1 MLPKYQAPEAPRF
14 LYSRPGLLAR
24 LSRWSEFPLTQIA
37 APAGYGKTTL
47 AAECLRGWSGA
58 KCWIALDEGDSD
70 PGRFLQ
76 TLAHGLGQSIPAL
89 AEAIGHSP
97 ASSSIPD
104 PDALLSRIL
113 EALDTLPCQLVTV
126 LDDCALL
133 STPQVR
139 RMATRF
145 LSAAPAHAH
154 FILLTRDPTL
164 LPISRWRLRQE
175 VLELGAGDLALDENQ
190 FEAWMSERLDMRMDR
205 ATCSRLHGLFEG
217 WLAGLQLL
225 ALKLEREPDRAAALD
240 AVDAGQP
247 FLFEYLLEEVLGDL
261 PPEWR
266 RFLLETSILRTLHPE
281 LCDEVRQA
289 GNSAHIL
296 QALHQS
302 QCFLVSL
309 AGGGGYR
316 YHRLFAESLQG
327 LLTQW
332 EPGQVPAL
340 HRRAARW
347 HLRHGGL
354 DASLD
359 HALSAE
365 DGDTLEALAARAL
378 ENLFRNSEFAAM
390 QRHIRRIPDALSSGR
405 PWLSIFCAWSFLHS
419 GREQDGEARLK
430 EAERILLSEG
440 KPENASRPSLRVQWA
455 HILLLK
461 GILERLDGNYAKALA
476 WVRRSESL
484 VPVEALFL
492 RASLGA
498 QAGVMRF
505 LEGDLRG
512 AEACLEGTM
521 ALAEKAG
528 HHLAYF
534 GAAYTLCELLG
545 LQGRLSEAGRILDAC
560 DAHSR
565 NLPDTGGPA
574 AGYARIA
581 RARWLRL
588 ARRGA
593 GAMEE
598 AQAGIRAGLA
608 GGNIRILNYG
618 YATAALL
625 QADAGEPE
633 AAFGNLEKAEG
644 FCLRNRMH
652 WAVDLDDLRAMRIR
666 CLGAGRERPS
676 ADAWMAREGARL
688 QRPGWTGIDRCRTA
702 CAWLEWSGDL
712 AGAARLAAQWAEYA
726 EREGWLWVAREFR
739 LTAAKVLGARGNH
752 ADQRRHVQAAE
763 SLAARMG
770 LTALS
775 GQEVTDRI
783 LQAAAIRPP
792 EDAYSVSACRD
803 LSEREIEVLRAMRE
817 GKSNKE
823 IAGSLFVAPSTVKTH
838 LKSIFTKLEVNNR
851 LLAVT
856 RAVESGILR

>member
-1 MLPKYQAPEAPRF
+1 MGIAILRDMLPKFQAPEAPRF

-24 LSRWSEFPLTQIA
+24 LARWTGFPLTQIA

-47 AAECLRGWSGA
+47 AAECLRGWSGF

-76 TLAHGLGQSIPAL
+76 TLAHGLGQANPAL
-89 AEAIGHSP
+89 AEVIGHGP
-97 ASSSIPD
+97 ASLTIPD

-113 EALDTLPCQLVTV
+113 EALDTLTCQMVTV

-133 STPQVR
+133 SSPQVR

-145 LSAAPAHAH
+145 LSAAPASAH

-175 VLELGAGDLALDENQ
+175 VLELGPSDLALDERQ
-190 FEAWMSERLDMRMDR
+190 FEAWMAERLDMRMDR
-205 ATCSRLHGLFEG
+205 ATCARLHGLFEG

-225 ALKLEREPDRAAALD
+225 ALKLEREPDRVAALQ
-240 AVDAGQP
+240 AVDAGHP
-247 FLFEYLLEEVLGDL
+247 FLFEYLLEEVLRDL

-266 RFLLETSILRTLHPE
+266 RFLLETCILRTLNPE

-296 QALHQS
+296 HALQQC

-309 AGGGGYR
+309 TGGGYR

-327 LLTQW
+327 LSAQW
-332 EPGQVPAL
+332 DPGQVPAL

-347 HLRHGGL
+347 FLRHGGL
-354 DASLD
+354 EASLD

-390 QRHIRRIPDALSSGR
+390 QRHIRRIPDTLSSGR

-419 GREQDGEARLK
+419 GRESDGEARLK
-430 EAERILLSEG
+430 EAERILLPEG
-440 KPENASRPSLRVQWA
+440 KPEGAARPALRVQWA

-461 GILERLDGNYAKALA
+461 GILERLDGNFAKALA
-476 WVRRSESL
+476 WVRRAEAL
-484 VPVEALFL
+484 VPADALFL
-492 RASLGA
+492 RSSLGA

-505 LEGDLRG
+505 LQGDLRG
-512 AEACLEGTM
+512 AEAGLGATM
-521 ALAEKAG
+521 ALAEKAD

-545 LQGRLSEAGRILDAC
+545 LQGRLAEAALILDAC
-560 DAHSR
+560 ELRSR

-588 ARRGA
+588 AGRGA
-593 GAMEE
+593 GAMGE

-625 QADAGEPE
+625 LADGGDPE
-633 AAFGNLEKAEG
+633 AAFANLEKAES

-666 CLGAGRERPS
+666 CLGPGRERPS
-676 ADAWMAREGARL
+676 ADAWMARERAGL
-688 QRPGWTGIDRCRTA
+688 QKPGWSGIDRCRTA
-702 CAWLEWSGDL
+702 CAWLEWIGDP
-712 AGAARLAAQWAEYA
+712 AGAGRLAAHWAEHA

-739 LTAAKVLGARGNH
+739 LAAAKAMGARGNA
-752 ADQRRHVQAAE
+752 ADQRRQTLAAE
-763 SLAARMG
+763 ILAGRMDLASLRGVDITAVMPKGAAP
-770 LTALS
+770 
-775 GQEVTDRI
+775 
-783 LQAAAIRPP
+783 RP
-792 EDAYSVSACRD
+792 
-803 LSEREIEVLRAMRE
+803 
-817 GKSNKE
+817 
-823 IAGSLFVAPSTVKTH
+823 
-838 LKSIFTKLEVNNR
+838 
-851 LLAVT
+851 
-856 RAVESGILR
+856 